1 MLRLAAVN
9 LPAGGGTVLL
19 TQGTNYAV
27 PEWFGAKAD
36 GTSDDSVAV
45 QKAYNAIQ
53 ATGADV
59 AL

>member
-1 MLRLAAVN
+1 M
-9 LPAGGGTVLL
+9 LL

-27 PEWFGAKAD
+27 PEWFGARAD